1 MKPAGGLTS
10 CCGIRPKPLKPPT
23 TALAPPTRAARNF
36 IDPEDTEL
44 AEEDAEPVYAASRRR
59 PARGDAP
66 GNAASAGAERG
77 GDDDEDD
84 GGADAGG
91 GGRRGSGGG
100 GASFFAPSAAAAG
113 KDHVAVIQGASRGI
127 GLELVRQL
135 LERPDLK
142 ARSGARCVAAP
153 RRAPALTRRAPFP
166 APGGRVVATCR
177 TPASAVELQELLAH
191 YGKER
196 LTILRLDV
204 LDEASI
210 EAAADVVE
218 QRFGRCDLLI
228 NASGVLHIPGELQPG
243 ARAPLAR
250 VGVCARGSRGVA
262 RRDCAR
268 CADGGLDDV
277 RVPRERHRRA
287 RTRCVRITRASSLSG
302 TPPPPQARPWCSRRL
317 RRCCG
322 ARLPRMRRAAA
333 AAWRPRWLPTCLR
346 GCPASARTGWGGGTR
361 TAPPKRRSTCSP
373 KAPPWSWARAA
384 RPSSAC
390 CCTRERW
397 PRTCR
402 GPSTATVRAGTQ
414 PSA

>member
-243 ARAPLAR
+243 ARPLAISC
-250 VGVCARGSRGVA
+250 V
-262 RRDCAR
+262 
-268 CADGGLDDV
+268 
-277 RVPRERHRRA
+277 
-287 RTRCVRITRASSLSG
+287 CVRRGLT
-302 TPPPPQARPWCSRRL
+302 RRL
-317 RRCCG
+317 RCSQR
-322 ARLPRMRRAAA
+322 
-333 AAWRPRWLPTCLR
+333 
-346 GCPASARTGWGGGTR
+346 
-361 TAPPKRRSTCSP
+361 RRSL
-373 KAPPWSWARAA
+373 R
-384 RPSSAC
+384 
-390 CCTRERW
+390 
-397 PRTCR
+397 
-402 GPSTATVRAGTQ
+402 
-414 PSA
+414 